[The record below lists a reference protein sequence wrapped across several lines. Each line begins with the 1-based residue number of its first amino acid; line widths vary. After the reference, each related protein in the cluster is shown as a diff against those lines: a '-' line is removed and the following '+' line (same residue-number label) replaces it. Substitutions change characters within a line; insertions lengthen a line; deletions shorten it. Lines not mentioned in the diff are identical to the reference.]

1 MPRDADRNIA
11 AAGPFALPA
20 TASLPSAQPGIAPM
34 FDCQSCGACC
44 SYSAEWPR
52 FSTEDDAQLDRI
64 PEKYVAADLSGMRCD
79 GVRCSALSG
88 EVGKSTACTIYDLRP
103 DVCRA
108 CMPGDDE
115 CLMAR
120 RALGFSTS

>member
-1 MPRDADRNIA
+1 
-11 AAGPFALPA
+11 
-20 TASLPSAQPGIAPM
+20 M

-64 PEKYVAADLSGMRCD
+64 PEKYVAADLSGMRCN

-88 EVGKSTACTIYDLRP
+88 EVGKSTACAIYDLRP

-120 RALGFSTS
+120 RALGFPPLSGGFLAANACRPEVSSVPGRRQA

>member
-1 MPRDADRNIA
+1 MPQDADRNSATPGLFALVA
-11 AAGPFALPA
+11 AARLSSSRRE
-20 TASLPSAQPGIAPM
+20 TASV

-64 PEKYVAADLSGMRCD
+64 PEQYVAADLSGMRCE

-88 EVGKSTACTIYDLRP
+88 EIGKSTACGIYELRP

-108 CMPGDDE
+108 CMPGDAE

-120 RALGFSTS
+120 RAIGLPV

>member
-1 MPRDADRNIA
+1 MPRDADRNPAAPGLLALVA
-11 AAGPFALPA
+11 AASLSSSQHE
-20 TASLPSAQPGIAPM
+20 TAPL

-64 PEKYVAADLSGMRCD
+64 PEKYIALDLSGMRCE
-79 GVRCSALSG
+79 GVRCSALTG
-88 EVGKSTACTIYDLRP
+88 EVGKSTACGIYELRP

-108 CMPGDDE
+108 CMPGDEE

-120 RALGFSTS
+120 AAHGFPIS

>member
-1 MPRDADRNIA
+1 MPQDADQNPAAPGLSALVA
-11 AAGPFALPA
+11 AA
-20 TASLPSAQPGIAPM
+20 SVLPSQHGT

-52 FSTEDDAQLDRI
+52 FSTEDDAQLNRI
-64 PEKYVAADLSGMRCD
+64 PEKYVASDLSGMRCE

-88 EVGKSTACTIYDLRP
+88 EIGKSTACGIYDVRP

-108 CMPGDDE
+108 CMPGDEE

-120 RALGFSTS
+120 QALGLPV

>member
-1 MPRDADRNIA
+1 MPQDTDRNSA
-11 AAGPFALPA
+11 AAGLLALAAA
-20 TASLPSAQPGIAPM
+20 TSLSSPQNGTAPV

-52 FSTEDDAQLDRI
+52 FSTENDAQLDRI
-64 PEKYVAADLSGMRCD
+64 PEKYVAANLSGMRCE

-88 EVGKSTACTIYDLRP
+88 EIGKSTACGIYDVRP

-108 CMPGDDE
+108 CMPGDEE

-120 RALGFSTS
+120 QALGLPV

>member
-1 MPRDADRNIA
+1 MA
-11 AAGPFALPA
+11 A
-20 TASLPSAQPGIAPM
+20 TTSLPSSDIAAV

-52 FSTEDDAQLDRI
+52 FSTEDDTQLDRI
-64 PEKYVAADLSGMRCD
+64 PAKFVAADLSGMRCD

-88 EVGKSTACTIYDLRP
+88 EVGKSTACTIYELRP

>member
-1 MPRDADRNIA
+1 MPRDADRNPAAPGLLALAA
-11 AAGPFALPA
+11 AAGLSSQRNA
-20 TASLPSAQPGIAPM
+20 APL

-52 FSTEDDAQLDRI
+52 FSTEDDAMLERI
-64 PEKYVAADLSGMRCD
+64 PEKYVALDLSGMRCE
-79 GVRCSALSG
+79 GVRCSALTG
-88 EVGKSTACTIYDLRP
+88 EVGKSTACGIYEMRP

-108 CMPGDDE
+108 CMPGDEE

-120 RALGFSTS
+120 AAHGLAVG